1 MRRVVL
7 LALLALALPTAALA
21 NSVDFD
27 LNGGTMTV
35 GSSSVSIS
43 TFVSGIGLCNPICP
57 ATPTP
62 ATGIVSISLPT
73 FSTSAS
79 GNFGAGGNINISS
92 GSYLFNGSFTSGTW
106 TVVAVTLSGKIQTE
120 YVFTGVASS
129 LLWVNGVATQT
140 TVDIVSGQSVLSL
153 ACTKG
158 NCSFG
163 SANAT
168 LNAVPEPG
176 TLGLL
181 GTGLVGLAGLVR
193 RRMRS

>member
-1 MRRVVL
+1 MGVLLNVPNSAMRVGLIGLRRGHIDCPQQNSPPKKLLRRSKMRRVVL

-120 YVFTGVASS
+120 YVFTGVASG

-153 ACTKG
+153 AG
-158 NCSFG
+158 
-163 SANAT
+163 
-168 LNAVPEPG
+168 
-176 TLGLL
+176 
-181 GTGLVGLAGLVR
+181 
-193 RRMRS
+193 